1 MFEGF
6 SRHQITANGVEVAV
20 WMGGDGA
27 PLLLLHGYPQTHAMW
42 HRVAPG
48 LADRFT
54 LVCPDLRGY
63 GDSEKPVGDA
73 QHLTYSKRTMAADMA
88 ALMTA
93 LGYETFAVAG
103 HDRGAR
109 VTHRLCLDHADR
121 VTRAAVLD
129 IVPTHTMFTRFQSAI
144 AMSYYHWTFLA
155 QPTPLPERLIG
166 SDPDFYLD
174 WKLGAWGTGLDAF
187 APEALA
193 EYRRAFRDPA
203 CIHATCE
210 DYRAAAT
217 IDLVHDEADLTAR
230 VRCPLLV
237 LWGGRGVMEKTYDVL
252 ETWREKA
259 TDVTGQ
265 TVDAGHFLAE
275 ERPAETLAALRG
287 FFLNG

>member
-1 MFEGF
+1 
-6 SRHQITANGVEVAV
+6 
-20 WMGGDGA
+20 
-27 PLLLLHGYPQTHAMW
+27 
-42 HRVAPG
+42 
-48 LADRFT
+48 
-54 LVCPDLRGY
+54 
-63 GDSEKPVGDA
+63 
-73 QHLTYSKRTMAADMA
+73 
-88 ALMTA
+88 MTA